1 MGMTDAGAGSCF
13 VADGVLATSIEGQT
27 PFKRSPALPA
37 RPVVPTA
44 EQAAWQEGEMYL
56 FVHFGINTFTG
67 RDWGDG
73 REDPQTFRPTDVDAA
88 QWARTAVAAGFKGLI
103 FTTKHH
109 DGYAMW
115 PTKYSTFSVAQ
126 SPWLNGTGDVVKL
139 VAEACAQ
146 FDLPFGVY
154 LSLWDRKEPSYG
166 TPAYDDYFAGQLT
179 ELMTNYGPIFEVWL
193 DSAHGEGVD
202 PSYNFDRYFELIKS
216 LQPKALIAN
225 AGPDI
230 RWSGNELGYVDPAEM
245 SSIRDGKWYP
255 NECDVP
261 NRPGWFWRSSEDTK
275 VKPLSELL
283 SIYFDCVGRNGVLLV
298 NVPPNRQG
306 AFSQW
311 DVAGL
316 LEFRKAL
323 DVIFSVNLAAGS
335 SASGSNVR
343 ASFEGWAASLAVDG
357 LEETFWATDPD
368 VRSAEL
374 VLDLTGCARFNTIE
388 IREPIQ
394 YGERIRSYRIEIA
407 GEDGMWK
414 TVATG
419 SIVGRKRLHQIETV
433 GASRVRL
440 VVDDAEGGIAVEEL
454 GLYFNPFQ

>member
-1 MGMTDAGAGSCF
+1 MSGIDRGSCF
-13 VADGVLATSIEGQT
+13 VTDGSLVAKVDGEAS
-27 PFKRSPALPA
+27 FKISPAIPTLS
-37 RPVVPTA
+37 VIPTA

-73 REDPQTFRPTDVDAA
+73 REDPRTFRPKAVNAK

-103 FTTKHH
+103 FTAKHH

-115 PTKYSTFSVAQ
+115 PTKNSDFSVAQ
-126 SPWLNGTGDVVKL
+126 SPWQNGQGDVVKL
-139 VAEACAQ
+139 VAEACTQ

-154 LSLWDRKEPSYG
+154 VSLWDRQESSYG

-179 ELMTNYGPIFEVWL
+179 ELMTDYGPIFEVWL
-193 DSAHGEGVD
+193 DSAHGENID
-202 PSYNFDRYFELIKS
+202 PKYNFRRYFDLIRS
-216 LQPKALIAN
+216 LQPQALIAN

-230 RWSGNELGYVDPAEM
+230 RWSGNELGYVDLARM
-245 SSIRDGKWYP
+245 SSVQGGKWYP

-275 VKPLSELL
+275 VKSLSMLL
-283 SIYFDCVGRNGVLLV
+283 SMYFDCVGRNGVLLV
-298 NVPPNRQG
+298 NVPPNRNG
-306 AFSQW
+306 EFEHW
-311 DVAGL
+311 DVLRL

-323 DVIFSVNLAAGS
+323 DVIFSINLASGASVS
-335 SASGSNVR
+335 SSNFR
-343 ASFEGWAASLAVDG
+343 ASFDGWAARLAADG
-357 LEETFWATDPD
+357 LEETFWATDDD
-368 VRSAEL
+368 VHSAEL
-374 VLDLTGCARFNTIE
+374 VLDLAGCTRFNTIE

-407 GEDGMWK
+407 VEDGQWN

-419 SIVGRKRLHQIETV
+419 SVVGRKRLHQIETV
-433 GASRVRL
+433 VASRVRL
-440 VVDDAEGGIAVEEL
+440 VVEDAEGSIAVEEL
-454 GLYFNPFQ
+454 GLYFNPF